1 MSLKGREKEAI
12 LIRNA
17 NLACTAG
24 RLLLGEISSWQEFLE
39 PDAVDYSK
47 LPRRQLKSG
56 KYDIQ
61 TSLQRRID
69 EFCKSN
75 FPKMTRAKLVALYN
89 ALKAHRRLEIPYIKF
104 CENYSPINRFYEKG
118 YPEHSTVCIS
128 LWGMQYRFPE
138 HDFSNDMVI
147 AINQVEKAEEGLK
160 NYRGLEHKQL
170 SKDKIKIADLIRKT
184 ESAKRQVMQTAFC
197 LLECYLNGLAWAHYQ
212 KENKSTLSKRK
223 TNTLKDT
230 SNVTLRDKIRKYPK
244 IIFGKELE
252 ENVFHFIL
260 DEAKQF
266 RDSLMHPS
274 PFSAPEKF
282 GGYDKLEKLYN
293 LDIETVNKTV
303 SGILEIIEKIESMKD
318 GNSPYPIWLPK
329 VKTAAIG
336 IGATLTGRPSHTTQH
351 TGPYCAI
358 RLIPGRFRSRGTKDT
373 VMKSRHRARRYLPI

>member
-1 MSLKGREKEAI
+1 
-12 LIRNA
+12 
-17 NLACTAG
+17 
-24 RLLLGEISSWQEFLE
+24 
-39 PDAVDYSK
+39 
-47 LPRRQLKSG
+47 
-56 KYDIQ
+56 
-61 TSLQRRID
+61 
-69 EFCKSN
+69 
-75 FPKMTRAKLVALYN
+75 MTRAKLVALYN

-266 RDSLMHPS
+266 RDYLMHPS

-318 GNSPYPIWLPK
+318 WHEIETITPDLVIVAKSIGGGLPLGALITNNRYSNVFESGDHGSTFGGNPVACVAGLAVIDE
-329 VKTAAIG
+329 VFENIG
-336 IGATLTGRPSHTTQH
+336 VSHTLFK
-351 TGPYCAI
+351 CK
-358 RLIPGRFRSRGTKDT
+358 RK
-373 VMKSRHRARRYLPI
+373 